1 MFGIILA
8 AIDASGQRQAVL
20 DQSIQIAA
28 RFGAVLH
35 VVSVNDPG
43 QHAELRAPDPIPE
56 VFARIEKEI
65 TDLLAT
71 ARAEAE
77 EAGVVCHTHAPGGA
91 AAEQIIRLARELEC
105 DLIVIGHRQL
115 SWFRRLMEDSVAR
128 DLVIE
133 APCSVMIVA
142 CRGCSA

>member
-20 DQSIQIAA
+20 DQSIQIAV

-65 TDLLAT
+65 VVLLAT
-71 ARAEAE
+71 AQAEAE
-77 EAGVVCHTHAPGGA
+77 GAGVVCHTHAPGGG
-91 AAEQIIRLARELEC
+91 AAEQIIGLARKLDC

-115 SWFRRLMEDSVAR
+115 SWFGRLMENSVGR
-128 DLVIE
+128 DVIAE

-142 CRGCSA
+142 GRGKRA